1 MPKTAFLVLKSP
13 QDLDPTHLVK
23 RFADKADAS
32 MILLE
37 DGVYQALVADVAER
51 LQGSVSEV
59 LVSEEDLSA
68 RGFSSSDLKAGKAV
82 DYPEI
87 VDCIMERT
95 ERTITI

>member
-13 QDLDPTHLVK
+13 QELDPTHMIK

-32 MILLE
+32 MILVE
-37 DGVYQALVADVAER
+37 DGVYQALLPTAAQKLGPVVH
-51 LQGSVSEV
+51 EV
-59 LVSEEDLSA
+59 LVSREDIEA
-68 RGFSSSDLKAGKAV
+68 RGFGPSDLKIGKAV